1 MSSTFAY
8 DRSHEPAAP
17 VADVVIRRAKEVSLS
32 ALLDSGADNSI
43 FPLNLLR
50 RIGASYVD
58 SRRMIGAGGDIHTV
72 NLYIVEVQIGPHR
85 IPGIRAIGLKNTE
98 VIIGRDVLNHLIVT
112 LDGIAG
118 QTEIS

>member
-17 VADVVIRRAKEVSLS
+17 VADVVIRRAKEASLL

-58 SRRMIGAGGDIHTV
+58 SRRMIGAGGDTHMV
-72 NLYIVEVQIGPHR
+72 NLYIVEVQIGAYR
-85 IPGIRAIGLKNTE
+85 IPGIRAIGLKNSE
-98 VIIGRDVLNHLIVT
+98 AIIGRDVLNHLIVT
-112 LDGIAG
+112 LDGLAG
-118 QTEIS
+118 ETEIS